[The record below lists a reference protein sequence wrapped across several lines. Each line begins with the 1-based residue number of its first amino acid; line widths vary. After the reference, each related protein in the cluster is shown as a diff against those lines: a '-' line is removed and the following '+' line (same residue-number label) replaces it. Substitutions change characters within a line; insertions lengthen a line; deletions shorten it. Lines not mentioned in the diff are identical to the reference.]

1 MRTQN
6 EITSLK
12 LVQDLYAQFNIKT
25 ELSPNQYDHY
35 DIQTEHNWLLEV
47 KARRLDYNQ
56 FISYNKDGFIME
68 NLKYNFLS
76 QYKQSRYINVFDI
89 NGNKFIL
96 NWRVNEIEQK
106 IQNMNCKSTTDFNN
120 NSYKKKEIIL
130 LKAQD
135 AIIYL
140 VKGEKFIRVEYNEL
154 LRNIC

>member
-25 ELSPNQYDHY
+25 ELSTNQYDHY

-76 QYKQSRYINVFDI
+76 QYEQSRYINVFNI

-135 AIIYL
+135 AFIYL

>member
-1 MRTQN
+1 MVN
-6 EITSLK
+6 NNSGVPK
-12 LVQDLYAQFNIKT
+12 VNYK
-25 ELSPNQYDHY
+25 
-35 DIQTEHNWLLEV
+35 
-47 KARRLDYNQ
+47 Q

-76 QYKQSRYINVFDI
+76 QYEQSRYINVFNI

-135 AIIYL
+135 AFIYL